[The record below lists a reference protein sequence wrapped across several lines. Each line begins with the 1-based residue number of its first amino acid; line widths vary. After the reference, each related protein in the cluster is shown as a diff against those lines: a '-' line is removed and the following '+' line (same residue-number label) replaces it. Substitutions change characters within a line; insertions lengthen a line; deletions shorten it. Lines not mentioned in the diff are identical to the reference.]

1 MTRVSR
7 ILPYLIVL
15 AIYINTQILCRRDLT
30 SRNLQ
35 IYFVSMGFI
44 SNKTFYILRSLVR
57 NKLIVLC
64 LMKDT
69 CMYLFLLYLVVWQI
83 ND

>member
-7 ILPYLIVL
+7 ILPYLIFL
-15 AIYINTQILCRRDLT
+15 AIYINTQLLCRRDLT

-57 NKLIVLC
+57 NILF
-64 LMKDT
+64 DER
-69 CMYLFLLYLVVWQI
+69 YLFVSI
-83 ND
+83 FTIPRRMADK